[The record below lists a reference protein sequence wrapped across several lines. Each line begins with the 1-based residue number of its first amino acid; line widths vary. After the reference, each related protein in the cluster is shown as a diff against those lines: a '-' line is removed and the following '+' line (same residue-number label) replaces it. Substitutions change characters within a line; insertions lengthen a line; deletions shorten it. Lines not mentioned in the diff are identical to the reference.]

1 MLKKKILVIG
11 PLKTNF
17 QSGVT
22 IGFNFTLNIL
32 SKKYK
37 LLKINSSKNVNNE
50 NVRKFSLSRGIST
63 ISLFINI
70 IKNIKKVHFVYYIAS
85 LSYLGFI
92 RDFFVVT
99 ICKFY
104 SKKIFIHIHG
114 GNFKG
119 NLLKHPIFSFFV
131 IYIYKKV
138 NKVLILSKK
147 FKKDFNFLDNS
158 KIYVLPNS
166 IPINL
171 FRKEKFFKKKFNYK
185 NKIKI
190 LYLSNLIPSKGYL
203 DLLEVCK
210 ILKDSKIEFE
220 CIFAGKFIPVY
231 TNKDIFELENDFKEF
246 IKKNKL

>member
-104 SKKIFIHIHG
+104 SK
-114 GNFKG
+114 
-119 NLLKHPIFSFFV
+119 S
-131 IYIYKKV
+131 
-138 NKVLILSKK
+138 VLH
-147 FKKDFNFLDNS
+147 
-158 KIYVLPNS
+158 
-166 IPINL
+166 
-171 FRKEKFFKKKFNYK
+171 
-185 NKIKI
+185 
-190 LYLSNLIPSKGYL
+190 
-203 DLLEVCK
+203 
-210 ILKDSKIEFE
+210 
-220 CIFAGKFIPVY
+220 
-231 TNKDIFELENDFKEF
+231 
-246 IKKNKL
+246 